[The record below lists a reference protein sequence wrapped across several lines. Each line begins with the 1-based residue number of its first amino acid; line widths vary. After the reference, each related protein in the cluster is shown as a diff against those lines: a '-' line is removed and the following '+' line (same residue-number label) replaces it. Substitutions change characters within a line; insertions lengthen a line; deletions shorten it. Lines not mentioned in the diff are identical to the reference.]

1 MRTDSRSNRLCT
13 CVANIL
19 DSYVMYPPAYW
30 DYCGIIEQP
39 SFSNRRSTHR
49 FRLHQDLETHASS
62 IITEIE
68 NVLKNEFRGEEWF
81 SVSGSDYVSNAYLN
95 GGYFERQITIDIIF
109 QNHDLGFMNDYDQN
123 IQEELNDDDLMM
135 TDDSPLKSSFDE
147 DDGLS
152 NLFNRLNLHLDY

>member
-1 MRTDSRSNRLCT
+1 MRTDSRSDRLCA

-30 DYCGIIEQP
+30 EYCGIIEQP

-49 FRLHQDLETHASS
+49 FRLNQNLETHASS
-62 IITEIE
+62 ILTEIE
-68 NVLKNEFRGEEWF
+68 NLLKKEFKGEEWF
-81 SVSGSDYVSNAYLN
+81 SLSGSDYVSNAYETNN

-109 QNHDLGFMNDYDQN
+109 QNHDLGFMNDYDD
-123 IQEELNDDDLMM
+123 QEINDDDQMM

-152 NLFNRLNLHLDY
+152 NLFNRLNLHIDY